1 MASSEI
7 NNVFFLQQAKA
18 SPPVES
24 KIQSHKLK
32 D

>member
-18 SPPVES
+18 LSPVES